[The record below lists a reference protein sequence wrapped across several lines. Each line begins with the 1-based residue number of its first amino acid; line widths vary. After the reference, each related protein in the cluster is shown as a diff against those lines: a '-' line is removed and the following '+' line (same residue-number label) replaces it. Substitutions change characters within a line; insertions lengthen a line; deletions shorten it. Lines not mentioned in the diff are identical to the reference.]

1 MSETERVQRWREAK
15 RQKGLKPCTVWLTP
29 AEELRLKD
37 LASQRRKSPSE
48 IIQEALAQFSSVSQ
62 PDFSNSADTEL
73 LREMIRE
80 EVSVLQA
87 VSASATITDTEQ
99 LRALI
104 QAELAQI
111 PPVTA
116 LVTDTVTDTMA
127 ATLPALVRTIVEG
140 LAFEALGMPVTATDN
155 SYETDIEDPEE
166 THEALYDDD
175 TVTNS
180 NVTETETH
188 RQTLEEPHA
197 NITDINSNVADTET
211 SAAAPARPAPA
222 PAQNGPT
229 AQVPAPRRRGRT
241 STLRQPILNLLHA
254 HPEGLTA
261 AQLRVYMDVD
271 RNIGDVLQGMVR
283 NQLLTK
289 QGSGAQVRYR
299 AARTSEPPTVPRREA
314 SAMPAPS
321 SAGSR
326 RPGSRKRGTYSTH
339 QGPK

>member
-1 MSETERVQRWREAK
+1 MIQ
-15 RQKGLKPCTVWLTP
+15 
-29 AEELRLKD
+29 AEIATLQT
-37 LASQRRKSPSE
+37 A
-48 IIQEALAQFSSVSQ
+48 
-62 PDFSNSADTEL
+62 
-73 LREMIRE
+73 
-80 EVSVLQA
+80 SVLA
-87 VSASATITDTEQ
+87 TATATITDPEQ
-99 LRALI
+99 LRTLI
-104 QAELAQI
+104 QDELAAS
-111 PPVTA
+111 A
-116 LVTDTVTDTMA
+116 LVTATITAMVT
-127 ATLPALVRTIVEG
+127 ATLPALVRAIVEELALETLG
-140 LAFEALGMPVTATDN
+140 LPATATYN

-261 AQLRVYMDVD
+261 AQLRVYLDVD